1 MKKQPQGYG
10 PHFDV
15 EDAFGSIIDNAARA
29 TFWLGLVATIAGVAF
44 LLVTYHAFSQATPPA
59 SIDQARSNVEIL
71 SKVLLAG
78 VMGLVVGTT
87 YMFWG
92 EEVLGALQL
101 LGSCLLWF
109 TPYYVPGML
118 GGSMVTP
125 ASSAA
130 LAAIQLGGTVAAGL
144 SVVVLI
150 ADIIS
155 RVKLRSKI
163 GTKADQLKYGKG
175 VKEEPAVRN
184 VFMGKCWQLPFC
196 RKFVREKCPIYHA
209 RRTCWRE
216 RVGCMCEEEVIRG
229 AMDNRAIPKDMVA
242 AAKYIPVN
250 DKLSDRAKIERC
262 KQCVIYNEHQKHK
275 YKLILPI
282 LVTGYI
288 GLYVLFR
295 ESLLQA
301 TSGFVRSADRVL
313 GGLTFS
319 ASSGKVERTV
329 SNTPIFQEIL
339 LICLLVVFLAYS
351 LKLLEYA
358 IFKLKV

>member
-250 DKLSDRAKIERC
+250 NKLSDRAKIERC
-262 KQCVIYNEHQKHK
+262 KQCVIYNEHQRQK
-275 YKLILPI
+275 YKAALPI
-282 LVTGYI
+282 TMLAMGGIWVMAREPMKNLLGEVLSGADKFLGQATLAGKKGVTDPEHLAI
-288 GLYVLFR
+288 FR
-295 ESLLQA
+295 ELL
-301 TSGFVRSADRVL
+301 V
-313 GGLTFS
+313 
-319 ASSGKVERTV
+319 
-329 SNTPIFQEIL
+329 IL
-339 LICLLVVFLAYS
+339 LMIMILAY
-351 LKLLEYA
+351 LMKLIEYLL
-358 IFKLKV
+358 FKLKV